1 MHVFLFTDV
10 ESSTRL
16 WEQFPDAMKGALAR
30 HDQIL
35 RDAVVGANGRVVK
48 TTGDGLMAVFDS
60 APASVSACLGAQQGL
75 MEAKWDTTGPLRVRM
90 GINVGEADNRDGDF
104 HGPAVNRTAR
114 IMAAGHGGQVLLSG
128 STAALAKSSLPPKT
142 TLRDLGTHRL
152 KDLTLPEHLFQL
164 VHPDL
169 ISDFPPPATLDAK
182 PNNLPL
188 QVSEFFGRETEL
200 AATRAMLLEPNT
212 RLVTLTGPGGTGKTR
227 LALQVAAELVDQYRD
242 GVFFVD
248 LSAERTPD
256 AAFEAILRD
265 LGLSGSREG
274 PPLQS
279 LKVKLKDRNLLLVL
293 DNFEQVT
300 DAAVGVAELLQ
311 NCPELEVVATSREAL
326 RLRGEHIFPVP
337 PLSLPDPRDRASVI
351 AGSEAVSLF
360 VERARS
366 VNPGFALTEENAA
379 AIAEICHRL
388 DGLPLAIEL
397 AAARLR
403 VFTPADLV
411 DRLRQ
416 RIDVLGSGAR
426 DLPARQRTLRSTI
439 EWSYQL
445 LEQDEC
451 RVFELMSVFS
461 TARLDAIEGV
471 AGSVLGDIDVV
482 ELLGSLVE
490 KSLVRTVESK
500 ETTRF
505 SMLQTIRDYAGER
518 LASDPG
524 RLREAHLA
532 HADFYTRYSSSLR
545 RALEGPGRTAALD
558 DLASEIGN
566 LRAAW
571 RFWVDAAD
579 LGQLYKLLDGL
590 WALHDA
596 RGWYHAAIE
605 LNADLLRVLS
615 TTEPSPGRDEE
626 EMTLRISLARALSA
640 VRGYTEEVEA
650 QYKSALEMSSAAPTG
665 ATRLP
670 VLRALATYYMNIAQ
684 FGEVVEMGRQ
694 LLDIAEREQ
703 NDAMR
708 VEGHVVFGMGNAFIG
723 DLDTGLHHLD
733 LAIELFDPAMHG
745 SGRFRVGTSP
755 GVVARIASSLL
766 LRQGGWPDRAIARN
780 QDGLDL
786 ARKLNHPFSLA
797 YALYHVG
804 LFNLNRLRFEEVR
817 PRAIELDAVAREH
830 DYPVW
835 RALASVL
842 LGVADCG
849 LGLAEEGLAMTEA
862 GNDLYRG
869 LTTPPVF
876 WAPLLAVRGSAFAM
890 AGRPHRALEL
900 VDEAIAAVGG
910 NEADS
915 PEFRNLRGDIIM
927 MLPDA
932 DLAEAERSYMGARR
946 GARVIQA
953 RLTELSALTRLVGL
967 LRAQGRTPDGADE
980 LRALYETFTEG
991 FDEPE
996 LVAARTIL
1004 GST

>member
-16 WEQFPDAMKGALAR
+16 WEQYPDAMKGALAR

-35 RDAVVGANGRVVK
+35 RDAVMGANGTVVK
-48 TTGDGLMAVFDS
+48 TTGDGLMAVFAS
-60 APASVSACLGAQQGL
+60 APDSVSACLDAQQGL
-75 MEAKWDTTGPLRVRM
+75 LDAAWDTTGPLRVRM
-90 GINVGEADNRDGDF
+90 GINVGEADSRDGDF

-128 STAALAKSSLPPKT
+128 STAALAESSLPPRT
-142 TLRDLGTHRL
+142 TLLDLGTHRL

-169 ISDFPPPATLDAK
+169 IADFPPPATLDAR

-188 QVSEFFGRETEL
+188 QVSEFFGREADL
-200 AATRAMLLEPNT
+200 SAIRSMLLEPNT

-227 LALQVAAELVDQYRD
+227 LALQVAADLVDRYRD

-248 LSAERTPD
+248 LSAERDSD
-256 AAFEAILRD
+256 AAFEAIQRD

-279 LKVKLKDRNLLLVL
+279 LKVKLKDRNMLLVL

-300 DAAVGVAELLQ
+300 EAAVGVAELLQ
-311 NCPELEVVATSREAL
+311 NCPELEVVVTSREAL
-326 RLRGEHIFPVP
+326 RLRGEHIYPVP
-337 PLSLPDPRDRASVI
+337 PLSLPDPRARASVI
-351 AGSEAVSLF
+351 ADSEAVRLF

-366 VNPGFALTEENAA
+366 VNPGFTLSEENAP
-379 AIAEICHRL
+379 AIAEICNRL

-403 VFTPADLV
+403 VFTVSDLV
-411 DRLRQ
+411 GRLRQ
-416 RIDVLGSGAR
+416 RVDVLGSGAR

-439 EWSYQL
+439 EWSYEL
-445 LEQDEC
+445 LEHDEC
-451 RVFELMSVFS
+451 RAFELMSVFS
-461 TARLDAIEGV
+461 TARLDAIEDV
-471 AGSVLGDIDVV
+471 AGSVLGGIDVV
-482 ELLGSLVE
+482 DVLGSLVE
-490 KSLVRTVESK
+490 KSLIRTIESK
-500 ETTRF
+500 ETRRF
-505 SMLQTIRDYAGER
+505 SMLQTIREYAGER
-518 LASDPG
+518 LASAPD
-524 RLREAHLA
+524 RLRPAQLA
-532 HADFYTRYSSSLR
+532 HADFYTRYASSLR

-571 RFWVDAAD
+571 RYWVDAAD
-579 LGQLYKLLDGL
+579 LGQLYQLLDGL

-605 LNADLLRVLS
+605 LTTDLLRVLS

-626 EMTLRISLARALSA
+626 EMTLRTSLARALMA
-640 VRGYTEEVEA
+640 VRGYTGEVEA
-650 QYKSALEMSSAAPTG
+650 QYKLALEVSSAAPTA

-670 VLRALATYYMNIAQ
+670 VLRALATYYMNIAH
-684 FGEVVEMGRQ
+684 FDKVVDTGRQ

-703 NDAMR
+703 NAAMR

-723 DLDTGLHHLD
+723 ELDAGLHHLD

-745 SGRFRVGTSP
+745 TGRFRVGTSP

-766 LRQGGWPDRAIARN
+766 LRQGGWPDRAVRRN
-780 QDGLDL
+780 EDGLDL

-817 PRAIELDAVAREH
+817 PYAIELGAVASEH

-862 GNDLYRG
+862 GHDLYSG

-876 WAPLLAVRGSAFAM
+876 WAPLLAVRGSGFAM
-890 AGRPHRALEL
+890 AGRPQRALEL

-910 NEADS
+910 KEADS
-915 PEFRNLRGDIIM
+915 PEFRNLRGDIIL
-927 MLPDA
+927 MLPDG
-932 DLAEAERSYMGARR
+932 DPAEAEKSYMAARR
-946 GARVIQA
+946 GAHVIKA
-953 RLTELSALTRLVGL
+953 RLTELSALTRIVGR
-967 LRAQGRTPDGADE
+967 LRAQGRSPDGTDE
-980 LRALYETFTEG
+980 LQALYETFSEG
-991 FDEPE
+991 FDEHE
-996 LVAARTIL
+996 LVAARAIL
-1004 GST
+1004 GSS